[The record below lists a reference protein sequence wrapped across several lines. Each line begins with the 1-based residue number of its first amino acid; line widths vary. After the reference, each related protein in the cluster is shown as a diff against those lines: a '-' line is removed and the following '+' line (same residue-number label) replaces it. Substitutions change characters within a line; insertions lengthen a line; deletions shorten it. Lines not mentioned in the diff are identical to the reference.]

1 MDTKLAFLH
10 EVLGVEGTRALLKA
24 GEQSQKLENV
34 IVPRTILSW
43 VSAASTMS
51 YEGVLPGVEGF
62 IGFNKSE
69 CNGEIKIGQDTYEFE
84 NAGVFSVA
92 AAIAVSLGVHE
103 DRLAAD
109 LKDKDIVRLGK
120 SIDLLVKSKMA
131 KAEIAKHDFDE
142 VPPEKFESAISRHP
156 NLSSVDAN
164 RDYSR
169 KRTYLSSDGMAG
181 YAVTNEGELCHVFS
195 LKPGR
200 GAAAVQHAIAGGATH
215 LNCFDGKLPKYY
227 NQFGFQEEHRE
238 RNTDGT
244 GPDVVYMQLP
254 VVHKAEDWFE
264 EELRKS
270 PLVTPADQAYE
281 MSYVQNLTPDKFDPI
296 KSTPIGNG
304 RYHHVYALKD
314 KTAYT
319 PYWGEGFQGY
329 SRGLSSAYKNLAIAN
344 GSFGDGRNYFKHV
357 ISDHP
362 TPFQGQML
370 SEVEGFAGQG
380 QPVEIIAS
388 RTNPRLPRGQG
399 LGKLAYLA
407 AAAHHGGITSGT
419 SVSANATKAYQSF
432 ASNPALKVSL
442 GKEGFRDSRHQVTVL
457 DPKAFHAQLYGQS
470 VEKGEADGP
479 SKGKAAAPGFSQP
492 TQAQAPSRQQ
502 GKPPKPSKTMGT
514 PVIPQPAEPD
524 PVRQDNKIANNPS
537 FRVSKSEARK
547 LCAVCMSPQFNNDK
561 FTGCK
566 CLSDIAKNEGVKTRR
581 GPMGYTIEFKAGTDF
596 DTIATILQ
604 AIKE

>member
-254 VVHKAEDWFE
+254 V
-264 EELRKS
+264 
-270 PLVTPADQAYE
+270 
-281 MSYVQNLTPDKFDPI
+281 
-296 KSTPIGNG
+296 
-304 RYHHVYALKD
+304 
-314 KTAYT
+314 
-319 PYWGEGFQGY
+319 
-329 SRGLSSAYKNLAIAN
+329 
-344 GSFGDGRNYFKHV
+344 
-357 ISDHP
+357 
-362 TPFQGQML
+362 
-370 SEVEGFAGQG
+370 
-380 QPVEIIAS
+380 
-388 RTNPRLPRGQG
+388 
-399 LGKLAYLA
+399 
-407 AAAHHGGITSGT
+407 
-419 SVSANATKAYQSF
+419 
-432 ASNPALKVSL
+432 
-442 GKEGFRDSRHQVTVL
+442 
-457 DPKAFHAQLYGQS
+457 AQ
-470 VEKGEADGP
+470 KGEADGP

-492 TQAQAPSRQQ
+492 AQAQAPSRQQ

-537 FRVSKSEARK
+537 FRVSKSEAKRK
-547 LCAVCMSPQFNNDK
+547 CPICMSPQFNDDK
-561 FTGCK
+561 LTGCR
-566 CLSDIAKNEGVKTRR
+566 CLSGLVKSMSIDVILNSEGYILEIPKWNEREEVVTLLEALGK
-581 GPMGYTIEFKAGTDF
+581 
-596 DTIATILQ
+596 L
-604 AIKE
+604 